1 MSDAP
6 KPVTPCPQLSPYV
19 EATLAELRAD
29 GIQPTDAEIGW
40 LIKLRERCDR
50 TRVDDVPPGWP
61 ITVAGVTFWP
71 RHRLATTWWLAA
83 HRALDGRPHLQVM
96 AFIYAHTQS
105 RPGDVSLRDMA
116 GDPAAILAAW
126 GDALPIS
133 DAALPALCERLRA
146 MDGNGDAVPALKQRD
161 DEPAAG
167 EAAFLAG
174 MAKLFPGTPVD
185 YWRSGISEREATE
198 LAAAATSRGDWADS
212 AERGAAITNYMRA
225 VAWIRARHHGQ
236 CD

>member
-1 MSDAP
+1 MPDAV

-19 EATLAELRAD
+19 EATLAALRAD

-61 ITVAGVTFWP
+61 ITAGGVTFWP

-83 HRALDGRPHLQVM
+83 HKALAGRSHLQVM
-96 AFIYAHTQS
+96 AFLYAHAKS
-105 RPGDVSLRDMA
+105 RPGDVSVRDMA
-116 GDPAAILAAW
+116 GDPAAVLGAW
-126 GDALPIS
+126 GDGLALTD
-133 DAALPALCERLRA
+133 DAIRDLCDRLREL
-146 MDGNGDAVPALKQRD
+146 DGVGDSVPPIKPKD
-161 DEPAAG
+161 DVPQSG

-174 MAKLFPGTPVD
+174 MAKIFPGTPVE
-185 YWRSGISEREATE
+185 YWRSGISEREACE

-212 AERGAAITNYMRA
+212 AERSNAITNYMRA
-225 VAWIRARHHGQ
+225 IAWIRARHHGN